1 MNFRVVRVRPIVRV
15 WVRFRVGVRAREV
28 IFLILRNSSLC
39 QQTKRKQRFKQLQL
53 SRILKQLS
61 KVQDEIAKS

>member
-1 MNFRVVRVRPIVRV
+1 MNFRVVRVTPIVRV

-39 QQTKRKQRFKQLQL
+39 QQTKKNNDSSNYSFL
-53 SRILKQLS
+53 
-61 KVQDEIAKS
+61 AF